1 MRALGVQVLSGAA
14 LYSMW
19 VGEGEALL
27 REAFQRARMASP
39 AILFVDEIDA
49 IVGARRAAPYMGLSH
64 LQACSSTERWSLWV
78 CYGEKRLRVGVSCMV
93 VVQGPGHSLFYCCL
107 LCVFPPWHR
116 FGALLAAILAIS
128 AARLLLECISPADVG

>member
-1 MRALGVQVLSGAA
+1 MQVLSGAA

-49 IVGARRAAPYMGLSH
+49 IVGARRAAPYLDLSH
-64 LQACSSTERWSLWV
+64 LQACNSTVR
-78 CYGEKRLRVGVSCMV
+78 
-93 VVQGPGHSLFYCCL
+93 
-107 LCVFPPWHR
+107 
-116 FGALLAAILAIS
+116 
-128 AARLLLECISPADVG
+128 